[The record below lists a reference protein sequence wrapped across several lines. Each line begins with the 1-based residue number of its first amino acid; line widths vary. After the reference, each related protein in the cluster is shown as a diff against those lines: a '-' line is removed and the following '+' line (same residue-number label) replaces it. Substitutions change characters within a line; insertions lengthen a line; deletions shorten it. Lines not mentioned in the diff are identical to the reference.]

1 MGTRVLLHGKAV
13 CACIPQQFTWVAQG
27 PLNLCTH
34 PSRWSHAIAGYLAI
48 LGGETLLRADTGY
61 GYLLDLSG
69 LDDTQRRVA
78 QAGQQVEVHCWQ
90 SGPIAPWPP
99 DPGETLHVS
108 QLHPLQPSAPHLDD
122 TTGSMGNSMG
132 TASSWGPAA
141 RRLAQAQA
149 PPRTPST
156 WPGLT
161 SRVLLGAA
169 LECLA
174 YKYLRGIP
182 PGEPVRRS
190 TCPDADGKLE
200 GIRGAAQAVVC
211 VPCCHWCLCPL
222 RLLPSLHCIPGRPSL
237 IPTHAS
243 HLSAHQPRLPAP
255 KQPPFPLMPHQI
267 FCPDADLLGLPLPC
281 ARSWRHSCS
290 RRHCR

>member
-149 PPRTPST
+149 PPAPLP
-156 WPGLT
+156 PGLA
-161 SRVLLGAA
+161 S
-169 LECLA
+169 
-174 YKYLRGIP
+174 
-182 PGEPVRRS
+182 PVEYYS
-190 TCPDADGKLE
+190 E
-200 GIRGAAQAVVC
+200 Q
-211 VPCCHWCLCPL
+211 
-222 RLLPSLHCIPGRPSL
+222 
-237 IPTHAS
+237 
-243 HLSAHQPRLPAP
+243 HLSALRTNISAVFLLVSLCGAPPALTQTVSLRASGELHKPSSASPAVTGAFAPYVSCPRSIVSLAAHP
-255 KQPPFPLMPHQI
+255 
-267 FCPDADLLGLPLPC
+267 
-281 ARSWRHSCS
+281 
-290 RRHCR
+290 